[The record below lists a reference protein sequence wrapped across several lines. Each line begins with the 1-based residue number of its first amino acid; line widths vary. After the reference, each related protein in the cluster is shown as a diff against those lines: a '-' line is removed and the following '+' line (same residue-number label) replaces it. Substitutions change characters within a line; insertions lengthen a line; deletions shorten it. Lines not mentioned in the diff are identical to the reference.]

1 MKREARLL
9 PDKRCSLHT
18 VTDLM
23 REEGAEIPHR
33 QAYVCFWSK
42 A

>member
-9 PDKRCSLHT
+9 PDKRCSLNT

-23 REEGAEIPHR
+23 RKEGAEIPHR
-33 QAYVCFWSK
+33 QACACF
-42 A
+42 